1 MLDVRHLTVT
11 IGNKTILRDI
21 SYLFEKNKTYI
32 VMGPNGSGKSTLA
45 HTIAGHPQ
53 YTINKK
59 SQIIF
64 DHQNISG
71 LSPDKRA
78 KAGIFLSFQSPL
90 SLAGVTVFQLLRV
103 ALQGEKDAF
112 LLKQELMRLAKR
124 LKIPS
129 EILERSLNQGASGGE
144 KKKLEV
150 LQAGLLSPKLAIFD
164 EVDTG
169 VDIDSLKI
177 ISSYIKSFSKDKTV
191 IFITHNSRILKYI
204 TPDKVLVLKNGTIVK
219 EGGKSLLNQIEKK
232 GFEAL

>member
-1 MLDVRHLTVT
+1 MLDIRHLTVS
-11 IGNKTILRDI
+11 ISNKTILKDI

-59 SQIIF
+59 SQIVF

-78 KAGIFLSFQSPL
+78 QRGIFLSFQSPL
-90 SLAGVTVFQLLRV
+90 SLTGVTVFQLLRV
-103 ALQGEKDAF
+103 ALQGKKDAF

-204 TPDKVLVLKNGTIVK
+204 TPDKVLILKNGAIVK
-219 EGGKSLLNQIEKK
+219 EGGKSLLGQIEKN